1 MKANKTQKTS
11 ENVEWFLS
19 SISEE
24 QKRLDCLKLLDI
36 MQNIT
41 QAPPAMWG
49 TSIVGFGE
57 YHYRYKTGREGDWF
71 LTGFAP
77 RKQALTL
84 YLMCDLSHDGLNFD
98 GLGKYKKS
106 KGCLYIKRLSDID
119 LAVLKRIIKDSIK
132 IIQQKYS

>member
-36 MQNIT
+36 MQDLT

>member
-36 MQNIT
+36 MQDLT

-71 LTGFAP
+71 MTGFAP

-98 GLGKYKKS
+98 SLGKYKKS

>member
-19 SISEE
+19 SINEE

>member
-1 MKANKTQKTS
+1 
-11 ENVEWFLS
+11 
-19 SISEE
+19 
-24 QKRLDCLKLLDI
+24 LDCLKLLDI

>member
-36 MQNIT
+36 MQDLT

-119 LAVLKRIIKDSIK
+119 LAVLKRIIKDSIN
-132 IIQQKYS
+132 IIKQKYS

>member
-11 ENVEWFLS
+11 ENVERFLS

-36 MQNIT
+36 MQDIT

>member
-1 MKANKTQKTS
+1 MKENKTQKTS

-36 MQNIT
+36 MQDLT

-119 LAVLKRIIKDSIK
+119 LAVLKRIIKDSIN
-132 IIQQKYS
+132 IIKQKYS